1 MINIKLL
8 PTYPYILQQTSN
20 KNIQTYHIEAA
31 ILIKH
36 KVLITNLQGNVQQ
49 LQGRIDNQILRVKGF
64 LLHFDVFFDVLL
76 NQPIAAWNLFA
87 LYITKK
93 AKCC

>member
-1 MINIKLL
+1 MRRSSQLRTLLKLVVVNR
-8 PTYPYILQQTSN
+8 TC
-20 KNIQTYHIEAA
+20 IQTYHVEAA